1 MFHAKFLDNGGIE
14 FSGRLDAAEAD
25 KADEVLAKVSTT
37 RLIDLKDL
45 EYVSSAGLG
54 VLIKHQKRLKES
66 GYGLK
71 LKNLNKHIKDIF
83 MYTGFDRIFEIE

>member
-25 KADEVLAKVSTT
+25 KADEALAKVSNS

-54 VLIKHQKRLKES
+54 VLIKHQKRLKEG
-66 GYGLK
+66 GYALK
-71 LKNLNKHIKDIF
+71 LKNLNKHLKDIF

>member
-1 MFHAKFLDNGGIE
+1 MFRAKFLDNGVIE

-25 KADEVLAKVSTT
+25 NADDALQKVTAT
-37 RLIDLKDL
+37 RMIDLKDL

-66 GYGLK
+66 GAGLK
-71 LKNLNKHIKDIF
+71 LKNLNKHLKDIF